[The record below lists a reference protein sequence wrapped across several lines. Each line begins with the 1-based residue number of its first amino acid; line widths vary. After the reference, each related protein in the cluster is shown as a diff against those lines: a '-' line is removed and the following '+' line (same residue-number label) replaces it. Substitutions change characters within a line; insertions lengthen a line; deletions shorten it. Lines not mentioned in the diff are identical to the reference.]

1 MCQGLNFREKNK
13 HPPQNNNKKHHQTI
27 NLDFGNNHL
36 EAEWAST
43 WKAFVFHL
51 FLRLTG
57 SKARGGEG
65 ARIYFL
71 LISNIF
77 QDILFLLFKLLFQV
91 WVEQTSLD
99 VGWRQECT
107 NFIDLPVFNGEA
119 LRQNSKAE
127 AALRAACRQKER
139 SPPQILLPGTN
150 KINSEDTWLS
160 QQCRCHQI
168 SAVFRCMNQS
178 SAGASDPACPGKN
191 ALTSKERK
199 YGKIPLSCVSQAPIT
214 RQHQ

>member
-1 MCQGLNFREKNK
+1 MWN
-13 HPPQNNNKKHHQTI
+13 
-27 NLDFGNNHL
+27 
-36 EAEWAST
+36 
-43 WKAFVFHL
+43 AFVFFHL
-51 FLRLTG
+51 FLRLAG
-57 SKARGGEG
+57 SKARGEEG

-77 QDILFLLFKLLFQV
+77 QYILLFKFLFQV

-150 KINSEDTWLS
+150 EINSEDTWLS

-168 SAVFRCMNQS
+168 SAVFQCMNQS
-178 SAGASDPACPGKN
+178 SARASYPARPGKN
-191 ALTSKERK
+191 ALTSKETK
-199 YGKIPLSCVSQAPIT
+199 YGKIPLSCPSRAHVT
-214 RQHQ
+214 HRHQ